1 VQEMHEVGA
10 SAPDAENVPGAVNV
24 PDVAN
29 AEAPHHAQPARVP
42 VAHARAGVN
51 VPDGVNAKVLKHP

>member
-1 VQEMHEVGA
+1 VRLGVQEMHEVGA
-10 SAPDAENVPGAVNV
+10 SAPDAVNV

-42 VAHARAGVN
+42 VVRARDGVN